1 MTTPRPPLRVIE
13 GGGEPVPRALI
24 APALE
29 LAALGFGVALAT
41 TLIARLPGG
50 ARALGTFQALYAIG
64 FTFLAL
70 ALLRLPRYRG
80 LPRVSLLVFAVAL
93 AARMAL
99 IGAPPLLSDDLYRY
113 VWEGR
118 VLAHGGNPWRQ
129 PPIDPALAPLRDPE
143 IFPRVNHPQLAT
155 IYPPLAEAGFGLVA
169 SLSPTVWAMKLWIL
183 LHDLALIALLSAWC
197 ERRTGSAAAAI
208 AYAWNPLVIVEYAG
222 SGHNDPTAM
231 VWLAVAFLLAE
242 ARPTLSA
249 LALAVGVMVKF
260 APLVAL
266 PYLMRRWPWRARLT
280 ALLLTG
286 AGLAFFW
293 AETRGAHSGARAF
306 WATWRNNEL
315 LFHYLERWT
324 GSFTLAR
331 ALALAAVAAVCAW
344 MWVRVPSKV
353 RATRDA
359 LRALT
364 LAGPVLHPWYLG
376 WTLMF
381 EPLAPSAPWLLL
393 SLTATLN
400 YGAFSAPAEGSAF
413 HPGLALRWIEYG
425 LPLALAVGLAL
436 IGRFRRTSPSL
447 ED

>member
-1 MTTPRPPLRVIE
+1 MAAPRPPLALIE
-13 GGGEPVPRALI
+13 GGGGPAPRARI
-24 APALE
+24 GPALE
-29 LAALGFGVALAT
+29 LAALGFGIALTA
-41 TLIARLPGG
+41 TLIAHLPGG
-50 ARALGTFQALYAIG
+50 TRSLGTFQTLYAIG
-64 FTFLAL
+64 FAFLAL
-70 ALLRLPRYRG
+70 ALVRLARYRG
-80 LPRVSLLVFAVAL
+80 LPRVGMLVFAVAL
-93 AARMAL
+93 AARVAL
-99 IGAPPLLSDDLYRY
+99 LGAPPLRSDDLYRY

-118 VLAHGGNPWRQ
+118 VLAHGGNPWTQ
-129 PPIDPALAPLRDPE
+129 PPADPALATLRDPR

-155 IYPPLAEAGFGLVA
+155 IYPPLAEAGFALVA

-183 LHDLALIALLSAWC
+183 LHDLALVALLCAWC

-208 AYAWNPLVIVEYAG
+208 AYAWNPLVIVEFAG

-231 VWLAVAFLLAE
+231 VWLVAAFLLAE
-242 ARPTLSA
+242 ARPTLAA
-249 LALAVGVMVKF
+249 LALAVGALVKL

-280 ALLLTG
+280 ALLIVG

-293 AETRGAHSGARAF
+293 SETRGASSGVRAY
-306 WATWRNNEL
+306 WETWRNNEL

-331 ALALAAVAAVCAW
+331 ALALAGSAAVCAW
-344 MWVRVPSKV
+344 LWVRVPANA

-359 LRALT
+359 LRTLT

-400 YGAFSAPAEGSAF
+400 YGALHAPAEGRAF
-413 HPGLALRWIEYG
+413 HPDLALRWIEYG
-425 LPLALAVGLAL
+425 LPLALALAL
-436 IGRFRRTSPSL
+436 TMTARLRRARRPL